1 MFDYSRCN
9 KIVSVID
16 KQVETSSYLKFRLL
30 RYLSFQ
36 EEERI
41 IFVTTDEK
49 GNVFDDNFTQRLLSV
64 TSIVIEDKVLN
75 EVLTTISSVLDKRQ
89 EDLTEALETHNGDLI
104 SYEIVKIGD

>member
-1 MFDYSRCN
+1 M
-9 KIVSVID
+9 
-16 KQVETSSYLKFRLL
+16 L

-104 SYEIVKIGD
+104 SYEIVKIGN